1 MNNDFYFICV
11 PIVLLYMF
19 LAYTKDTILFSNT
32 PVGKFI
38 AICII
43 AYYTN
48 VNIFYGVFVCMLIL
62 VYYQTDLVED
72 ILHMEHS
79 DFIESRL
86 TEMNAEIQHNWGEP
100 QWTKVDDETTIA
112 KNVTHI
118 PKSRPQEEDCENAG
132 ETTKEF
138 RRCSKDNRRWFT
150 IEGYSQKSKSLYEGF
165 QSGSPDIYSYRSLD
179 KGRIPD
185 QPDKKEELMAMFR
198 KEHCVNGA
206 LEHKGM
212 AINPEMTEHVFRE
225 FKPDNE
231 WRRCN
236 PCDSAC
242 SFSIIEERIQ
252 TELAVKPMDSN
263 DFFQSNLES
272 MSKIFN
278 TTTDELAEYFEGV
291 KSYAIFN

>member
-1 MNNDFYFICV
+1 MNTEQLPFVFL
-11 PIVLLYMF
+11 PIVLFYLF
-19 LAYTKDTILFSNT
+19 LAYTKDAILFSNT
-32 PVGKFI
+32 PVGKLI
-38 AICII
+38 AIGMI

-48 VNIFYGVFVCMLIL
+48 VNVMYGVFVCLLIL

-72 ILHMEHS
+72 ILHMEQS

-86 TEMNAEIQHNWGEP
+86 SEMNAEIQHNWGEP
-100 QWTKVDDETTIA
+100 KWARVTDETTIA
-112 KNVTHI
+112 KNVI
-118 PKSRPQEEDCENAG
+118 GLVKSNPE
-132 ETTKEF
+132 
-138 RRCSKDNRRWFT
+138 
-150 IEGYSQKSKSLYEGF
+150 KSNHQYEGF
-165 QSGSPDIYSYRSLD
+165 QSGSPDIYSYQSSAQASTD
-179 KGRIPD
+179 KCRIPD

-198 KEHCVNGA
+198 KEHCVNGV

-212 AINPEMTEHVFRE
+212 EINPEMTEHVFRE

-236 PCDSAC
+236 PCDSTC

-252 TELAVKPMDSN
+252 TEIAVKPVDSN

-278 TTTDELAEYFEGV
+278 TTTDQFSEYFEGV
-291 KSYAIFN
+291 KSYATFV

>member
-1 MNNDFYFICV
+1 
-11 PIVLLYMF
+11 
-19 LAYTKDTILFSNT
+19 
-32 PVGKFI
+32 
-38 AICII
+38 
-43 AYYTN
+43 
-48 VNIFYGVFVCMLIL
+48 LIL

-86 TEMNAEIQHNWGEP
+86 SEMNAEIQHNWGKP
-100 QWTKVDDETTIA
+100 QWAKVDDELTIA
-112 KNVTHI
+112 KNVTHL
-118 PKSRPQEEDCENAG
+118 PKSRPPEEE
-132 ETTKEF
+132 
-138 RRCSKDNRRWFT
+138 SP
-150 IEGYSQKSKSLYEGF
+150 KSKSLYEGF
-165 QSGSPDIYSYRSLD
+165 QSGSPDIYSYRSSQQSSNG
-179 KGRIPD
+179 GRIPD

-236 PCDSAC
+236 PCDSTC

-252 TELAVKPMDSN
+252 NEVAVKPVDSN

-278 TTTDELAEYFEGV
+278 TTTDQFAEYFEGV

>member
-1 MNNDFYFICV
+1 M
-11 PIVLLYMF
+11 
-19 LAYTKDTILFSNT
+19 
-32 PVGKFI
+32 
-38 AICII
+38 I

-48 VNIFYGVFVCMLIL
+48 VNVMYGVFVCLLIL

-72 ILHMEHS
+72 ILHMEQS

-86 TEMNAEIQHNWGEP
+86 SEMNAEIQHNWGEP
-100 QWTKVDDETTIA
+100 KWARVTDETTIA
-112 KNVTHI
+112 KNVIGLVKSI
-118 PKSRPQEEDCENAG
+118 PEE
-132 ETTKEF
+132 
-138 RRCSKDNRRWFT
+138 
-150 IEGYSQKSKSLYEGF
+150 SKSQYEGF
-165 QSGSPDIYSYRSLD
+165 QSGSPDIYSYQSSAQASTD
-179 KGRIPD
+179 KCRIPD

-198 KEHCVNGA
+198 KEHCVNGV

-212 AINPEMTEHVFRE
+212 EIHPEMTEHVFRE

-236 PCDSAC
+236 PCDSTC

-252 TELAVKPMDSN
+252 TEIAVKPVDSN

-278 TTTDELAEYFEGV
+278 TTTDQFSEYFEGV
-291 KSYAIFN
+291 KSYATFV

>member
-1 MNNDFYFICV
+1 MNDDLYFIFV

-48 VNIFYGVFVCMLIL
+48 VNILYGVFVCMLIL

-100 QWTKVDDETTIA
+100 QWALSFDGKPSPV
-112 KNVTHI
+112 I
-118 PKSRPQEEDCENAG
+118 PRTPTLVPRYGVLTEEE
-132 ETTKEF
+132 
-138 RRCSKDNRRWFT
+138 SP
-150 IEGYSQKSKSLYEGF
+150 KSKSLYEGF
-165 QSGSPDIYSYRSLD
+165 QSGSPDIYSYRSSQHSSNG
-179 KGRIPD
+179 GRIPD

-231 WRRCN
+231 WQRCN
-236 PCDSAC
+236 PCDSTC

-252 TELAVKPMDSN
+252 TEVAVKPVDSN

-272 MSKIFN
+272 MRKIFN
-278 TTTDELAEYFEGV
+278 TTTDQFAEYFEGV
-291 KSYAIFN
+291 KSYATFV

>member
-1 MNNDFYFICV
+1 MNNDFYFIFV

-48 VNIFYGVFVCMLIL
+48 VNILYGVFVCMLIL

-86 TEMNAEIQHNWGEP
+86 SEMNAEIQHNLGEL
-100 QWTKVDDETTIA
+100 QWAKVDDELTIA
-112 KNVTHI
+112 KNVTHL
-118 PKSRPQEEDCENAG
+118 PKSRPPEEE
-132 ETTKEF
+132 
-138 RRCSKDNRRWFT
+138 SP
-150 IEGYSQKSKSLYEGF
+150 KSKSLYEGF
-165 QSGSPDIYSYRSLD
+165 QSGSPDIYSYRSSQQSSNG
-179 KGRIPD
+179 GRIPD
-185 QPDKKEELMAMFR
+185 QPDKKEELMALFR

-236 PCDSAC
+236 PCDSTC

-252 TELAVKPMDSN
+252 TEVAVKPVDSN

-278 TTTDELAEYFEGV
+278 TTTDQFAEYFEGV

>member
-1 MNNDFYFICV
+1 
-11 PIVLLYMF
+11 
-19 LAYTKDTILFSNT
+19 
-32 PVGKFI
+32 
-38 AICII
+38 
-43 AYYTN
+43 
-48 VNIFYGVFVCMLIL
+48 
-62 VYYQTDLVED
+62 
-72 ILHMEHS
+72 MEHS
-79 DFIESRL
+79 EFIESRL
-86 TEMNAEIQHNWGEP
+86 SEMNAEIQYNWGEP
-100 QWTKVDDETTIA
+100 KWARVTDETTIA
-112 KNVTHI
+112 KNVTGLV
-118 PKSRPQEEDCENAG
+118 KSNPPEED
-132 ETTKEF
+132 
-138 RRCSKDNRRWFT
+138 
-150 IEGYSQKSKSLYEGF
+150 SQKSKSLYEGF
-165 QSGSPDIYSYRSLD
+165 QSGSPDIYSYRSSAQASTD

-236 PCDSAC
+236 PCDSTC

-252 TELAVKPMDSN
+252 TELAVKPVDSN

-278 TTTDELAEYFEGV
+278 TTTDQFSEYFEGV
-291 KSYAIFN
+291 KSYAIL